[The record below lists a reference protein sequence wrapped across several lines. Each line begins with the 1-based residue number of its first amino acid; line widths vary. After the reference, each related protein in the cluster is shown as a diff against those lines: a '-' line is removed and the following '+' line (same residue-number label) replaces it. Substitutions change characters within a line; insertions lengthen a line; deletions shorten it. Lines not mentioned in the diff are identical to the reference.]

1 MCMSRVLAEKE
12 HGAAG
17 CSDTCDIVA
26 MHGVMVMVYFGGIY
40 TFVAREILLAAN
52 KEQYDKPLWCLC
64 LFHRAYVMFL
74 VVYVS
79 NSKPG
84 KFLCI

>member
-52 KEQYDKPLWCLC
+52 KEQYDNPLWC
-64 LFHRAYVMFL
+64 
-74 VVYVS
+74 
-79 NSKPG
+79 
-84 KFLCI
+84 

>member
-52 KEQYDKPLWCLC
+52 KEQYDNHCGVNACFIVLMSC
-64 LFHRAYVMFL
+64 
-74 VVYVS
+74 S
-79 NSKPG
+79 
-84 KFLCI
+84 